1 MAWLGRARPGRAW
14 LGQARLHT
22 RRIPRSAPKRGLV
35 KKCVP
40 GDTPNKRFRGVARI
54 GVARRGAARLHT
66 LPIGNG
72 GQQWGMARLGAAW
85 RGVARRGSAW
95 PGGAGLG

>member
-1 MAWLGRARPGRAW
+1 MAGLGKATHTAHFTECAEAWSGQKVCPRGHTKQEISWSGEARHGRARPGE
-14 LGQARLHT
+14 AR
-22 RRIPRSAPKRGLV
+22 
-35 KKCVP
+35 P
-40 GDTPNKRFRGVARI
+40 GM
-54 GVARRGAARLHT
+54 ARRGAARLHT